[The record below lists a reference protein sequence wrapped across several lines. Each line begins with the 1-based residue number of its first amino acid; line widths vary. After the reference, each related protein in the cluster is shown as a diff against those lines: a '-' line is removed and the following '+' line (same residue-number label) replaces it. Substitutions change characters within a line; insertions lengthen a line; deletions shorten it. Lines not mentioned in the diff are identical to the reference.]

1 MRYACILLSLTLTG
15 CAASYAVPGPAAK
28 LEAFGAGARVN
39 ATDSPIRDALAKKP
53 LASFPTGI
61 AVARVQ
67 GTPYCSNTVQTWGR
81 GRYCVVTTRD
91 IEKDEH
97 VERLRKMQ
105 MVEGI
110 APMNR
115 LLLPVDLNSDLELRQ
130 AAAHLH
136 ADMLLIYTIDTN
148 FTVDD
153 KAAPLTVISLGL
165 SPNQIA
171 RVNCTASALL
181 MDTRNGYIYGVAE
194 ASDRSSQ
201 LANAWTSEQAVDD
214 ARRRVESRAFEKLV
228 AELEKTWSGVVHQY
242 ASLGPAGPKYATQ

>member
-1 MRYACILLSLTLTG
+1 MRYLTLLVLLATG
-15 CAASYAVPGPAAK
+15 CAAHYAVPGTGAK
-28 LEAFGAGARVN
+28 MEAFGVGARAN

-67 GTPYCSNTVQTWGR
+67 GTPYDSRTVQTWGR

-91 IEKDEH
+91 IEKSEH
-97 VERLRKMQ
+97 VDRLAKMP
-105 MVEGI
+105 MVIGV
-110 APMNR
+110 APVNR
-115 LLLPVDLNSDLELRQ
+115 LLLPMELHSDLELRQ
-130 AAAHLH
+130 AAATLH
-136 ADMLLIYTIDTN
+136 ADLLLIYTIDTSFN
-148 FTVDD
+148 VDD

-165 SPNQIA
+165 SPNQVA

-214 ARRRVESRAFEKLV
+214 ARRRVESRAFDKLV
-228 AELEKTWSGVVHQY
+228 GELEKTWTGVVHQY
-242 ASLGPAGPKYATQ
+242 AGLGPAGPKYATQ